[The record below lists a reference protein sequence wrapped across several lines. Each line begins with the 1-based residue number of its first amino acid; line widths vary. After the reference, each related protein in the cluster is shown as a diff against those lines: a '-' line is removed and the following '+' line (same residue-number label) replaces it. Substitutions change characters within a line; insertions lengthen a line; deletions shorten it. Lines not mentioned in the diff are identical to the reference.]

1 MTKVKIEVKYF
12 DKEPT
17 TLAKIDPPAFT
28 ASVSNAKESV
38 CKGSKQ
44 KGVDVANGSS
54 GAIVVN
60 AASNTL
66 PSNIEIE
73 DLSRNLNGKV
83 QLIPAASNQLV
94 LHGKESEAMSGD
106 QKVLLKGHASQYVK
120 LNVGGRLYYTT
131 IGTLTKHNDTMLSAM
146 FSGRMEVLTDSE
158 GLFSIQLL
166 LACLP

>member
-1 MTKVKIEVKYF
+1 M
-12 DKEPT
+12 D
-17 TLAKIDPPAFT
+17 A
-28 ASVSNAKESV
+28 
-38 CKGSKQ
+38 
-44 KGVDVANGSS
+44 ANGSS
-54 GAIVVN
+54 ATIVVN
-60 AASNTL
+60 AASNTI

-83 QLIPAASNQLV
+83 HLIPAASNQLV
-94 LHGKESEAMSGD
+94 LHGKESETMSGD

-158 GLFSIQLL
+158 GLFSIQ
-166 LACLP
+166 